1 MNLKHLIAD
10 LHKTHRAL
18 TDEEVEALLQGD
30 FEQMLSAALTSK
42 PTPAQYSKLREAMYA
57 KAPTR

>member
-30 FEQMLSAALTSK
+30 FEQMLSAALTGK
-42 PTPAQYSKLREAMYA
+42 PNAQQYAKLRDGMYA